1 MNVQKK
7 TINGLVNERVEDL
20 KVSIATTIASDT
32 IADSTK
38 GTKLYG
44 MRKER
49 RVLQLIG
56 EIVSQLPDN
65 VSLTDAAYETMLL
78 ITRLQDEKI
87 KATKFYVE
95 EGESIVSIMERYPN
109 RRNLMKSITEY
120 CEDNKL
126 RLDTATMVIVSAE

>member
-1 MNVQKK
+1 MEKK
-7 TINGLVNERVEDL
+7 TLQSLVNERVEDL

-32 IADSTK
+32 IAESTK

-56 EIVSQLPDN
+56 ELVSQLPDD

-78 ITRLQDEKI
+78 ITRLQDEKA
-87 KATKFYVE
+87 KVAKFYVE
-95 EGESIVSIMERYPN
+95 EGENIVSIMERYPN
-109 RRNLMKSITEY
+109 RRNLMKSIMEY
-120 CEDNKL
+120 CEDNGL